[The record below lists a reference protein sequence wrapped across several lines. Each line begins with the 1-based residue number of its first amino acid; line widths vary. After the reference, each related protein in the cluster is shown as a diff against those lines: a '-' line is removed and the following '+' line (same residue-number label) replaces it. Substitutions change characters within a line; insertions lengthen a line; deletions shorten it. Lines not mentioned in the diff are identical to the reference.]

1 MKGKRF
7 LRRLR
12 ALLRRRK
19 AKGANN
25 QPEPVIVHHS
35 QEPQDDR
42 TTQINPI
49 TAQEMRATADPQDL
63 APFFQK
69 LPVEIRLKIYHQ
81 VWRNYLKPRRVG
93 PLSAGS
99 DLRLHIYTP
108 SPASRK
114 LVHTRCTL
122 HPGEPGP
129 KDVSV
134 ARDIQ
139 REDWPSTPL
148 WYRDAWVLRLNWGK
162 HWRCQH
168 AVQKQW
174 DVTMRR
180 SAAGSSAAPK
190 APFLPLFLACKRM

>member
-19 AKGANN
+19 AESSSNHA
-25 QPEPVIVHHS
+25 EPVIVHHS
-35 QEPQDDR
+35 QEPQDEKA
-42 TTQINPI
+42 QSEPI
-49 TAQEMRATADPQDL
+49 TVQEMRSTADPQDL
-63 APFFQK
+63 SLFFQR

-81 VWRNYLKPRRVG
+81 VWRNYLKPRRVS
-93 PLSAGS
+93 PTSAGS

-134 ARDIQ
+134 TRDIQ
-139 REDWPSTPL
+139 SEDWPNTPL

-162 HWRCQH
+162 HWKCQH

-174 DVTMRR
+174 DITMGRI
-180 SAAGSSAAPK
+180 AAGSSAVPK
-190 APFLPLFLACKRM
+190 APFLQLFLACKRM